1 MSEVRGRTAPQGA
14 LVRSFDQI
22 DAPSSDNSEE
32 YLLSENNDPPDS
44 DPSSVS
50 ETSNGDEPVNYS
62 NCSRLIAIIFMLI
75 ANSGFIMNSFFIK

>member
-14 LVRSFDQI
+14 LAHSFDQI

-32 YLLSENNDPPDS
+32 YLINENNDPPYM
-44 DPSSVS
+44 P
-50 ETSNGDEPVNYS
+50 ETSNGNKPVNHP